1 MDSVKRILLLTSAS
15 NFECHKNVIRSID
28 KKLKKA
34 GSYALFVLTSYGLYR
49 EENAYDEGES
59 AVYSL
64 LEETSFDGCIIDGN
78 IANRDMYRDFI
89 QLLRKKGIPFLTLN
103 CGLPG
108 VPFVSLDSY
117 DAGCQLMEHLI
128 QEHHCTKINM
138 VALDGNDVIA
148 NQLMRAYRDTLQK
161 YSIPE
166 NAERIVE
173 MTVSV
178 QHGRDLFHIFRERGI
193 DDAEAVI
200 CNHDVYCIGLCL
212 EMEEQGYHVPEDLIL
227 CSLNRSANSVVFR
240 PDISGA
246 DRMDSEL
253 AEKACELL
261 IQMMEGKEVPQENCC
276 KGKIYYGQSCGCKN
290 TQEEQFSRRYQEI
303 ILAKIEA
310 GNQISRMMQY
320 NDSLE
325 GVISLDELGEN
336 IRNMLQGIS
345 CKEFIFC
352 LNQRT
357 VKYITS
363 EMEYTDSED
372 GKPFDRTMTA
382 VTGITERT
390 GELKD
395 FSFAIEKLLPLEVR
409 AGDLILFLPIHHN
422 ERVFGYM
429 AFVNEYLP
437 IDIYNYRIC
446 HESIGISMENLHRQM
461 LLRKSIEEL
470 DKLHMQDAL
479 TGLQNRFAW
488 NRYQKEYIDKDEY
501 CVVMM
506 DMDGLKTI
514 NDGFG
519 HLAGNNA
526 LCITANAIKT
536 LISERDLIIRCGG
549 DEFQILSYETDAGYW
564 ENMKTA
570 LNDKIREHVAQQKL
584 PYELGVSVGYCICSR
599 ENPVSFEECCETAD
613 QRMYENKRARKQCRQ
628 S

>member
-1 MDSVKRILLLTSAS
+1 MDSVKKILLLTSAS
-15 NFECHKNVIRSID
+15 NFECQKNVIRSID
-28 KKLKKA
+28 KKLKEA
-34 GSYALFVLTSYGLYR
+34 GGYALYVISSYGLYR

-59 AVYSL
+59 AIYSL

-78 IANRDMYRDFI
+78 IANRDMYRHFV
-89 QLLRKKGIPFLTLN
+89 QVLRKKGVPFLTLN
-103 CGLPG
+103 CGLEG

-138 VALDGNDVIA
+138 VALDDNDVIT
-148 NQLMRAYRDTLQK
+148 NQLMRAYKDTLQK
-161 YSIPE
+161 YKIPE
-166 NAERIVE
+166 NQKRVVQ
-173 MTVSV
+173 MPVSI
-178 QHGRDLFHIFRERGI
+178 QHGRDLFHIFREEGI

-200 CNHDVYCIGLCL
+200 CIHDVYCIGLCL
-212 EMEEQGYHVPEDLIL
+212 EMEEQGYRIPEDLIL
-227 CSLNRSANSVVFR
+227 CSLNRSTNSVVFR

-253 AEKACELL
+253 AEKACEMLF
-261 IQMMEGKEVPQENCC
+261 QMMEGKEVSQENYC
-276 KGKIYYGQSCGCKN
+276 KGKIYFGQSCGCKD
-290 TQEEQFSRRYQEI
+290 TQENQFSKRFQQI

-325 GVISLDELGEN
+325 GVMSLDELGEN

-372 GKPFDRTMTA
+372 GRPFDRIMMA

-395 FSFAIEKLLPLEVR
+395 FSFSVEKLLPLEIKE
-409 AGDLILFLPIHHN
+409 GDLIIFLPIHHKD
-422 ERVFGYM
+422 RVFGYL

-461 LLRKSIEEL
+461 LLRRSIEEL
-470 DKLHMQDAL
+470 DKLHMQDEL

-488 NRYQKEYIDKDEY
+488 NRYQKEYIAGEEY
-501 CVVMM
+501 CVAMM
-506 DMDGLKTI
+506 DMDGLKRI

-526 LCITANAIKT
+526 ICITANAIKT
-536 LISERDLIIRCGG
+536 SLTEQDLITRCGG
-549 DEFQILSYETDAGYW
+549 DEFQILSFQTDTEYW
-564 ENMKTA
+564 ENIKKT
-570 LNDKIREHVAQQKL
+570 LNEKINAHVVQQKL

-599 ENPVSFEECCETAD
+599 EHPISFEECCETAD
-613 QRMYENKRARKQCRQ
+613 QRMYEDKKARKQCRQ